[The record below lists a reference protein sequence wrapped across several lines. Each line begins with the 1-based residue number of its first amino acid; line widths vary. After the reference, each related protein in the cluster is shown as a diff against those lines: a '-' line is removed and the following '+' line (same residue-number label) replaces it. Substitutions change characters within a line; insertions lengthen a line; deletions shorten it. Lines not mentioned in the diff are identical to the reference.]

1 MTPKIIVV
9 AHNLRSCH
17 NVGSLLRTCD
27 GIGVENVFLTGYTP
41 YPAHKDEARLPHI
54 SRKIDKQI
62 EKTALGAQKTQKW
75 QKIEDVTDVFGILKK
90 NGYKVC
96 ALEQSARSTS
106 LNDFKTPDKVAL
118 IIGSETTGLDI
129 SVLENMEFILEI
141 PMLGKK
147 ESFNVIQATAMA
159 LYKFRFAPY

>member
-1 MTPKIIVV
+1 MIPKIIVI

-27 GIGVENVFLTGYTP
+27 GIGVEKVLLTGYTP
-41 YPAHKDEARLPHI
+41 YPAHKNDGRLPHI

-75 QKIEDVTDVFGILKK
+75 QKIEDITAAFASLEKD
-90 NGYKVC
+90 GYKIC
-96 ALEQSARSTS
+96 ALEQSERSTS
-106 LNDFKTPDKVAL
+106 LHDFKAPDKVAL
-118 IIGSETTGLDI
+118 VIGSETTGLDS
-129 SVLENMEFILEI
+129 SVLENTEFILEI
-141 PMLGKK
+141 PMFGKK

-159 LYKFRFAPY
+159 LYKFRFGSY